1 MPHTARVLRAPERDL
16 SSRDFT
22 TLLKAG
28 KVADLALGEQTIS
41 GHDERE
47 QTLNQLLAEMDGF
60 DTQKDVILSR
70 RSPSGPT
77 KSPRRRSDHHNRARE
92 SLATPSPPPH
102 QAYGSVPWR
111 FGVGQCYD
119 QHAVG

>member
-16 SSRDFT
+16 SYRDFT

-28 KVADLALGEQTIS
+28 KVADLALGEQTIT

-60 DTQKDVILSR
+60 DTTIGLGRAWRPLAPTPPSIQVRTMAVR
-70 RSPSGPT
+70 RG
-77 KSPRRRSDHHNRARE
+77 AM
-92 SLATPSPPPH
+92 L
-102 QAYGSVPWR
+102 
-111 FGVGQCYD
+111 
-119 QHAVG
+119 

>member
-1 MPHTARVLRAPERDL
+1 MLIQTVFFAPQRENL
-16 SSRDFT
+16 SYRDFK

-28 KVADLALGEQTIS
+28 KVVDLTLGEHTIS
-41 GHDERE
+41 GHDEWE
-47 QTLNQLLAEMDGF
+47 QALNQLLAEMDGF

-92 SLATPSPPPH
+92 SRRPLAPH
-102 QAYGSVPWR
+102 PTKRIRVR
-111 FGVGQCYD
+111 TM
-119 QHAVG
+119 AVRRGAML